1 MKFFSLVAVGAFA
14 LAMVG
19 CGGGGS
25 GGGGG
30 GGGPFSL
37 VRVES
42 PSKDPLNILPG
53 ENVQFEL
60 AGYEV
65 GSGTRVVLNAT
76 SWSVL
81 DNPSVGTINGT
92 GNFTAA
98 APGNARIGAM
108 WNGTPPASPLPITVR
123 PNGLAG
129 VSGSVR
135 NGGNPV
141 RGVVVVFYNSSD
153 AEVGRATSMQD
164 GTFRGWVP
172 TTAVSMNL
180 EITTL
185 DGRWLRQ
192 WDYKSDT
199 YQAGPQIP
207 NCHATMVLT
216 GGPLVVGQVRNM
228 ADPIMVFDLNTPP
241 PFPTG
246 CQ

>member
-1 MKFFSLVAVGAFA
+1 MKFFTLVAVGAFA
-14 LAMVG
+14 LALIS

-30 GGGPFSL
+30 GGPFSI

-42 PSKDPLNILPG
+42 PSNDPLNILPG
-53 ENVQFEL
+53 EDVQFEL

-81 DNPSVGTINGT
+81 DNQSVGTISGT
-92 GNFTAA
+92 GLFSATT
-98 APGNARIGAM
+98 PGNARIGAM
-108 WNGTPPASPLPITVR
+108 WNGTPPASPLPIVVR
-123 PNGLAG
+123 QLGLAG
-129 VSGSVR
+129 VTGIVR

-141 RGVVVVFYNSSD
+141 RGVVVIFYNSSN
-153 AEVGRATSMQD
+153 AEVGRATSLSD
-164 GTFRGWVP
+164 GSFKGWVP
-172 TTAVSMNL
+172 VSATRMNL
-180 EITTL
+180 EVTTL
-185 DGRWLRQ
+185 EGRWLRQ
-192 WDYKSDT
+192 WDYRSDT

-216 GGPLVVGQVRNM
+216 GGPLVLGQIRSM
-228 ADPIMVFDLNTPP
+228 ADPIQVFDLNTPP